1 MIAFVRGAVVSA
13 SADRVIVD
21 IGPVGIETICTPA
34 TALSLR
40 TGDQVE
46 LLTSVI
52 VREDGWTVYG
62 FLDADEKHTFEQ
74 VQTVTGVGPR
84 IALGLLSTLAPDE
97 LRVAVLREDK
107 ATLTK
112 VPGIGPKAAARL
124 VLELKDKLGAPTG
137 GIGVEQPPAVADGW
151 RATVAAGLLSLGW
164 SQKDAD
170 AAVAAVEAQ
179 ATDLT
184 VNDEPDVAALL
195 KAALRSLA

>member
-1 MIAFVRGAVVSA
+1 MIAFVRGSVVSA
-13 SADRVIVD
+13 STDHVVID
-21 IGPVGIETICTPA
+21 IGSVGIEAICTPA

-40 TGDQVE
+40 TGDHIE

-84 IALGLLSTLAPDE
+84 IALGLLSTLSPDE
-97 LRVAVLREDK
+97 LRAAVLREDK

-137 GIGVEQPPAVADGW
+137 GAGSEPVALAADGW
-151 RATVAAGLLSLGW
+151 RATVAAGLISLGW

-170 AAVAAVEAQ
+170 AAVAAVESQ
-179 ATDLT
+179 AADLS
-184 VNDEPDVAALL
+184 VDGEPDVAALL

>member
-1 MIAFVRGAVVSA
+1 MIAFVRGTVVSA
-13 SADRVIVD
+13 GTDRVIVD

-40 TGDQVE
+40 PGDQVE
-46 LLTSVI
+46 LLTSLI

-74 VQTVTGVGPR
+74 VQTVSGVGPR

-137 GIGVEQPPAVADGW
+137 GAGIEPQPTTADGW
-151 RATVAAGLLSLGW
+151 RATVGAGLLSLGW

-170 AAVAAVEAQ
+170 AAVAAVESQ
-179 ATDLT
+179 ASDLT
-184 VNDEPDVAALL
+184 VDGEPDVAALL